1 MRRVLITLALVAPAV
16 SGCAAPDLGARPD
29 LVAPAGLAST
39 ATLAGTS
46 QAWPQSQ
53 WWHAYG
59 DAQLDAM
66 VEEALAGSP
75 DVAAAAARIRIARG
89 VMQSSGAALL
99 PQVNASGGASAVK
112 QSYNNGIPQ
121 AFVPKG
127 WNDTGDL
134 ALSASFDLDLWGR
147 NRALLAAATSEARAA
162 EVDAAQSRLMLTSS
176 IVSGYAALARL
187 YAEQDV
193 LEQAV
198 KAREATATLTG
209 QRVARGLDNEAPL
222 RQANAALA
230 AARLELEANAEQI
243 ALQRHALAALMG
255 AGPDRGLSIQRP
267 DVRLLTPTPLPA
279 DAGIALIGRRPD
291 IVAARMRAEA
301 QGRRI
306 DAARAAFMP
315 DISLSG
321 LIGLQSLGFGH
332 LLDAGSDYGSAKAAI
347 SLPIFNG
354 GQLRGNYRQARGQY
368 DLAVANYDSTVIQA
382 LREVAD
388 AIASRD
394 SAERQI
400 AAADRALNE
409 AQGGYDLAMQRYK
422 GGLASYLDVLTAED
436 ALISA
441 ERTATDARYRRVA
454 LDAAL
459 VRALGG
465 GFTEQ
470 DVKDQQS

>member
-1 MRRVLITLALVAPAV
+1 MRRVLLSLAMVAPV
-16 SGCAAPDLGARPD
+16 MSGCAAPDLGARPD
-29 LVAPAGLAST
+29 LVAPSKLASST
-39 ATLAGTS
+39 TLAGTA
-46 QAWPQSQ
+46 QAWPQNQ
-53 WWHAYG
+53 WWRGYG

-66 VEEALAGSP
+66 VDEALAASP

-89 VMQSSGAALL
+89 VMQTSGSALL
-99 PQVNASGGASAVK
+99 PQVNANGSASAVK
-112 QSYNNGIPQ
+112 QSYNNGIPRD
-121 AFVPKG
+121 FVPKG

-134 ALSASFDLDLWGR
+134 FLGASFDLDLWGR

-176 IVSGYAALARL
+176 IVSSYAGLARL
-187 YAEQDV
+187 YAERDV

-198 KAREATATLTG
+198 KARQATASLTD
-209 QRVARGLDNEAPL
+209 QRVPRGLDNQSPL
-222 RQANAALA
+222 RQANSALA
-230 AARLELEANAEQI
+230 SAELELESNAEQI
-243 ALQRHALAALMG
+243 DLQRHALAALMG

-267 DVRLLTPTPLPA
+267 SVQLLTPTAIPA
-279 DAGIALIGRRPD
+279 DAGIALVGRRPD

-306 DAARAAFMP
+306 DAAKAAFMP
-315 DISLSG
+315 DVSLSG
-321 LIGLQSLGFGH
+321 LIGLQSLGLGH
-332 LLDAGSDYGSAKAAI
+332 LLDAGSDYGNAKAAV

-382 LREVAD
+382 LQQVAD

-400 AAADRALNE
+400 AAADQALSE
-409 AQGGYDLAMQRYK
+409 AQGGYDLAMRRYK
-422 GGLASYLDVLTAED
+422 GGLASYLDVLTAET
-436 ALISA
+436 ALITA
-441 ERTATDARYRRVA
+441 KRTATDARFRRVA
-454 LDAAL
+454 LDVAL

-470 DVKDQQS
+470 DLKDQQS